1 MENFQLLKN
10 KFWMIHVLPEFG
22 LHFYVNAIDFSLN
35 YDDKDVFFNVLLKP
49 HHSYPHDLD
58 DFYYHVIN
66 KNGWKRIEIDYIKYG
81 KTKTKYLGYFLKNMS
96 ERLNKPIKEIE
107 IILKVNDAVYSKY
120 KLSDVKSY
128 KYKSSNDYYHDF
140 IFEQI

>member
-1 MENFQLLKN
+1 
-10 KFWMIHVLPEFG
+10 
-22 LHFYVNAIDFSLN
+22 
-35 YDDKDVFFNVLLKP
+35 
-49 HHSYPHDLD
+49 
-58 DFYYHVIN
+58 
-66 KNGWKRIEIDYIKYG
+66 
-81 KTKTKYLGYFLKNMS
+81 MS